1 VRVAKLRY
9 PNPLGVRAVYLVG
22 SMRFRDFYPSPSV
35 ARVRLARH
43 SSEHAFTPE
52 GDMIIHATKPLFPWD
67 ELEVSPTLAAIKDAL
82 RAIPDAQ
89 LLAALNERRHNGCDT
104 YPVSALWGVL
114 LLSIILR
121 HTTTEACLE
130 ELRRN
135 APLRLLIG
143 IESEGAVPNGW
154 NLTRFLAVLGQAPY
168 LDLLRDTFDAM
179 VQRLGVA
186 VPDLGQHTAGDSTG
200 LRGRREPNAERAKAE
215 VEDGLPQASGGRKE
229 YKGDDGKVTKVVEW
243 FGYKLHLLVDARHEV
258 VLSYHITDTKAGD
271 NECVE
276 TLVEQAQGN
285 LPEDRIETL
294 AYDKA
299 ADDVK
304 VHEALHE
311 AGIKPLIQNR
321 SCWPEDGEREKVIGG
336 RVPLH
341 VVHDEA
347 GTVYC
352 YDTASTVPVRRAM
365 SYAGHEKSR
374 GTLKYRCPAQVEGFR
389 CASAKKCNAGKSYGL
404 TVRVPQEIDWRRFP
418 SIPRA
423 TPQFERLYK
432 GRTSVERVND
442 RLKVW
447 WGLDDGNVV
456 GSRRFCAHVVAV
468 LIVHLAF
475 ATLLAKAQRQEGSFG
490 TMKLSPIAKKLQGL
504 IGEGSA
510 AIAGGAR

>member
-1 VRVAKLRY
+1 VL
-9 PNPLGVRAVYLVG
+9 
-22 SMRFRDFYPSPSV
+22 
-35 ARVRLARH
+35 
-43 SSEHAFTPE
+43 
-52 GDMIIHATKPLFPWD
+52 IHATKPLFPWD
-67 ELEVSPTLAAIKDAL
+67 ELEISPTLATIKDAL
-82 RAIPDAQ
+82 QAIPDAS
-89 LLAALNERRHNGCDT
+89 LLAALNQRRHNGCDT
-104 YPVSALWGVL
+104 YPVRVLWGVL

-143 IESEGAVPNGW
+143 IDSEDQVPNGW
-154 NLTRFLAVLGQAPY
+154 NITRFLAVLGQAPY
-168 LDLLRDTFDAM
+168 LALLRDIFNLM

-200 LRGRREPNAERAKAE
+200 LAGRREPDAGRANAE

-229 YKGDDGKVTKVVEW
+229 YTDDQGHVSKVVEW
-243 FGYKLHLLVDARHEV
+243 FGYKLHLLVDVKHEV
-258 VLSYHITDTKAGD
+258 TLAYHITDTKTGD
-271 NECVE
+271 NECIE
-276 TLVEQAQGN
+276 TLVQQAQAN
-285 LPEDRIETL
+285 LPTDRIETL

-299 ADDVK
+299 ADDQK
-304 VHEALHE
+304 VHRSLHE
-311 AGIKPLIQNR
+311 VGIKPLIHNR
-321 SCWPEDGEREKVIGG
+321 ACWPKDGEQEKVIGG

-352 YDTASTVPVRRAM
+352 YDTLSPVPVRRAM

-374 GTLKYRCPAQVEGFR
+374 GTLKYRCPAKVEGFH
-389 CASAKKCNAGKSYGL
+389 CASDSKCNAGKSYGM

-447 WGLDDGNVV
+447 WGIDDGNVV
-456 GSRRFCAHVVAV
+456 GSRRFCAHVAAV

-475 ATLLAKAQRQEGSFG
+475 ATLLAKAQRYEGSFG
-490 TMKLSPIAKKLQGL
+490 TMKLSPIAKKLRQL
-504 IGEGSA
+504 MGENLADSA
-510 AIAGGAR
+510 

>member
-1 VRVAKLRY
+1 ML
-9 PNPLGVRAVYLVG
+9 
-22 SMRFRDFYPSPSV
+22 
-35 ARVRLARH
+35 
-43 SSEHAFTPE
+43 
-52 GDMIIHATKPLFPWD
+52 IHATKPLFPWD
-67 ELEVSPTLAAIKDAL
+67 ELEVSPTLGTIKDAL
-82 RAIPDAQ
+82 RAIPDAA
-89 LLAALNERRHNGCDT
+89 LLDALRQRRHNGCDT
-104 YPVSALWGVL
+104 YPVSVLWGVL
-114 LLSIILR
+114 LLSILLR

-143 IESEGAVPNGW
+143 IESEDAVPNGW
-154 NLTRFLAVLGQAPY
+154 NITRFLAVLGQAPH
-168 LDLLRDTFDAM
+168 LDLLREVFNSL
-179 VQRLGVA
+179 VHRLGVA

-200 LRGRREPNAERAKAE
+200 LCGRREPNAARVKTEI
-215 VEDGLPQASGGRKE
+215 EDALPQASGGRKE
-229 YKGDDGKVTKVVEW
+229 YKDDDGKVTKVVEW
-243 FGYKLHLLVDARHEV
+243 FGYKLHLLVDVKHEV
-258 VLSYHITDTKAGD
+258 VLSYHITDTKTGD
-271 NECVE
+271 NECIE
-276 TLVEQAQGN
+276 TLVEQAQDN
-285 LPEDRIETL
+285 LPPDRIETL

-304 VHEALHE
+304 VHESLHE

-321 SCWPEDGEREKVIGG
+321 VCWPKGGEQEKVIGG

-352 YDTASTVPVRRAM
+352 YDTMSKTPVRRAM

-374 GTLKYRCPAQVEGFR
+374 GTLKYRCPAVVEGFR
-389 CASAKKCNAGKSYGL
+389 CGSAKKCNGGKSYGL
-404 TVRVPQEIDWRRFP
+404 TVRVPQEIDLRRFP

-423 TPQFERLYK
+423 TPSFERLYK

-442 RLKVW
+442 RLKVF

-468 LIVHLAF
+468 LVVHLAF

-490 TMKLSPIAKKLQGL
+490 TMTLSPIAKKLQEFIDETTMVPGRR
-504 IGEGSA
+504 A
-510 AIAGGAR
+510 